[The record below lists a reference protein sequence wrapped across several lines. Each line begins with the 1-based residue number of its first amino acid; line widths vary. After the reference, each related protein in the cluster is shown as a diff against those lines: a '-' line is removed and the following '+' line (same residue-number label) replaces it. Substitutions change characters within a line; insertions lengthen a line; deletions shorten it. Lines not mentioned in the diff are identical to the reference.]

1 MKELLLRDK
10 KSTIKFFIAVM
21 AAVIFVGYTFN
32 DSAPYLIIN
41 CSLGN
46 NIKIY
51 FNTSSAD
58 NKIIYDEG
66 TNSLTNVSGSQ
77 VSGYLER
84 NGEQFQVYF
93 PVFDTP
99 YYRTTN
105 NYTYVYITNVS
116 IVKNHNVRFYRYID
130 DSSIMFGA
138 CAIILPFYYIKR
150 YA

>member
-1 MKELLLRDK
+1 MKKRTTL
-10 KSTIKFFIAVM
+10 TIYF
-21 AAVIFVGYTFN
+21 VILVSILTSAYTFN

-46 NIKIY
+46 DIKIY

-66 TNSLTNVSGSQ
+66 TSSLTNVSGSQ
-77 VSGYLER
+77 VSGYFER
-84 NGEQFQVYF
+84 NGEQFQIYF

-99 YYRTTN
+99 YYRTSN
-105 NYTYVYITNVS
+105 NYTYVYITNVT

-130 DSSIMFGA
+130 DSAVMFGA
-138 CAIILPFYYIKR
+138 CAILLFFIFLKR
-150 YA
+150 G